1 MKKIPKVH
9 YIVWLVSERKISF
22 SILLFSS
29 ELSASSVSSFL
40 SSCPKQNHNP
50 QLYHF
55 THTNGRPTATPSMSA
70 SINLLSHLGHGKKK
84 ESNYDF
90 SRELCVKVYFRP
102 KFINCFDLVL
112 LFFLF

>member
-55 THTNGRPTATPSMSA
+55 THINGRPTATPSMSA

-84 ESNYDF
+84 KNQTMILAVNFAS
-90 SRELCVKVYFRP
+90 
-102 KFINCFDLVL
+102 KFIFVL
-112 LFFLF
+112 NLSIVLI